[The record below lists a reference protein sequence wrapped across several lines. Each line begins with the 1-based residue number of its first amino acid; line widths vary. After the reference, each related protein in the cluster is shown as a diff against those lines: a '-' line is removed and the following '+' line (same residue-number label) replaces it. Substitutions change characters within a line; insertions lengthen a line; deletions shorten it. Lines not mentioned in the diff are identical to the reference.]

1 MTVRLKVLVI
11 LAATA
16 VAMLATLYAAADY
29 VILNPFLRQ
38 EQLNAQETLAV
49 IREGFNDEIEKLDR
63 ANSHLSVYD
72 GTYDSMPKPSGEFLH
87 SLLGENSG
95 GWLEQQGVNFI
106 ALRRQFGKGGG
117 VERV

>member
-95 GWLEQQGVNFI
+95 GWLEQQGQSDSTI
-106 ALRRQFGKGGG
+106 
-117 VERV
+117 